1 MIHQEQPSQNL
12 SDITF
17 IGDNGI
23 YKITWNELNITAE
36 IDRIKETSDHEVKAE
51 VKIISSRPTSSGH
64 LGFGRLNLTSTPAR
78 NSFAKSLA
86 ERDAE
91 VDWSGLIVHLCRLVL
106 EEWRGGAPAM
116 KLTGNVDVEAQVKW
130 LIEPIIQLNNP
141 TLISGQ
147 GSAGKSWFA
156 QYLAV
161 LADEGSSHCNLG
173 VEPSTVLYLD
183 WETDSA
189 ELGSR
194 ITMIRR
200 GLGMTGESKIWYKPM
215 SQGLANDI
223 ETIRNLCVEHAI
235 TLIIIDSLGSACM
248 GEPESAEV
256 VLRTFGA
263 LRSLG
268 VSSLIID
275 HTNKEGHLFGSVY
288 KRNSARQVF
297 HCEKSQSE
305 DDNKL
310 VMGLFH
316 KKVNNS
322 KLIKPMGFELVFED
336 GMITFSRQD
345 VRDTALEEHMSLKD
359 RIQNILR
366 NRQGGLSV
374 AQIAELLDKTESHIR
389 KEISEGH
396 RNLDLFTK
404 LHNGNWA
411 NRSQETEEG
420 VKTWI

>member
-141 TLISGQ
+141 TLIYGQ

-366 NRQGGLSV
+366 NRQGGLRV

-396 RNLDLFTK
+396 RNLDMFTK
-404 LHNGNWA
+404 LPNGNWA

>member
-141 TLISGQ
+141 TLIYGQ

-275 HTNKEGHLFGSVY
+275 HTNKDGHLCGSVY

-366 NRQGGLSV
+366 NRQG
-374 AQIAELLDKTESHIR
+374 
-389 KEISEGH
+389 
-396 RNLDLFTK
+396 
-404 LHNGNWA
+404 
-411 NRSQETEEG
+411 
-420 VKTWI
+420 

>member
-1 MIHQEQPSQNL
+1 MNHEEQPSQNL

-17 IGDNGI
+17 TGDNGI

-78 NSFAKSLA
+78 NSFAKSLT
-86 ERDAE
+86 ERDSE
-91 VDWSGLIVHLCRLVL
+91 VDWNGLIVHLCRLVL
-106 EEWRGGAPAM
+106 EEWRGGSPAM
-116 KLTGNVDVEAQVKW
+116 QLSGKVDVEAQVKW

-141 TLISGQ
+141 TLIYGQ

-161 LADEGSSHCNLG
+161 LADEGSPQHNLG
-173 VEPSTVLYLD
+173 VTQSTVLYLD
-183 WETDSA
+183 WETDEA
-189 ELGSR
+189 ELDTR

-200 GLGMTGESKIWYKPM
+200 GLGLDGVSRVWYKSM

-223 ETIRNLCVEHAI
+223 ETIRSLCFEHKI
-235 TLIIIDSLGSACM
+235 TLIIVDSLGSACM

-263 LRSLG
+263 LRSVG

-288 KRNSARQVF
+288 KRNNARQVF
-297 HCEKSQSE
+297 LCEKSQSE

-310 VMGLFH
+310 VIGLFH

-322 KLIKPMGFELVFED
+322 KLIKPMGFELVFND

-345 VRDTALEEHMSLKD
+345 VRDTALEQHMTVKD
-359 RIQNILR
+359 RIYNILR
-366 NRQGGLSV
+366 KAPSTV
-374 AQIAELLDKTESHIR
+374 AELAEQLYKPDGTQYR
-389 KEISEGH
+389 EGH
-396 RNLDLFTK
+396 IAKELSENPTFISI
-404 LHNGNWA
+404 GNHKWA
-411 NRSQETEEG
+411 IRSREEEETFSIE
-420 VKTWI
+420 

>member
-1 MIHQEQPSQNL
+1 MNHEEQPSQNL

-17 IGDNGI
+17 TGDNGI

-86 ERDAE
+86 ERDSE
-91 VDWSGLIVHLCRLVL
+91 VDWNGLIVHLCRLVL
-106 EEWRGGAPAM
+106 EEWRGGSPAM
-116 KLTGNVDVEAQVKW
+116 QLSGKVDVEAQVKW

-141 TLISGQ
+141 TLIYGQ

-161 LADEGSSHCNLG
+161 LADEGSPQHNLG
-173 VEPSTVLYLD
+173 VTQSTVLYLD
-183 WETDSA
+183 WETDEA
-189 ELGSR
+189 ELDTR

-200 GLGMTGESKIWYKPM
+200 GLGLDGVSRVWYKSM

-223 ETIRNLCVEHAI
+223 ETIRNLCVEHKI
-235 TLIIIDSLGSACM
+235 NLIIVDSLGSACM

-263 LRSLG
+263 LRSVG

-310 VMGLFH
+310 VIGLFH

-322 KLIKPMGFELVFED
+322 KLIKPMGFELVFND

-345 VRDTALEEHMSLKD
+345 VRDTALEQHMTVKD
-359 RIQNILR
+359 RIYNILR
-366 NRQGGLSV
+366 KAPSTV
-374 AQIAELLDKTESHIR
+374 AELAEQLYKPDGTQYR
-389 KEISEGH
+389 EGH
-396 RNLDLFTK
+396 IAKELSENPTFISI
-404 LHNGNWA
+404 GNHKWA
-411 NRSQETEEG
+411 IRSREEQETFSIE
-420 VKTWI
+420 

>member
-141 TLISGQ
+141 TLIYGQ